1 MVISKLTFLIT
12 EANAVHF
19 LLPND
24 KIASIYMPLV
34 VQMYREFDL
43 MRACSVKPNLVI
55 KVNIIY
61 SYQMTRML
69 DLLEDFLEGHGYKY
83 ERIDGTVNGSAR
95 QECIDRFNGELA
107 VIFIT
112 LLFQSIYSFMQQSFL
127 LQVEKKKKRY
137 INLKGK
143 TALHT

>member
-1 MVISKLTFLIT
+1 MLFISCFQMIQ
-12 EANAVHF
+12 
-19 LLPND
+19 LLPFICLWLF
-24 KIASIYMPLV
+24 KCTES
-34 VQMYREFDL
+34 FDLL
-43 MRACSVKPNLVI
+43 MRACCVKPNLAI

-112 LLFQSIYSFMQQSFL
+112 LLFQSIDSFMQQSFL
-127 LQVEKKKKRY
+127 LQIEC
-137 INLKGK
+137 
-143 TALHT
+143 